1 MSAKVLRHPAGR
13 RPPKVAFWLP
23 LWEELCRTAE
33 LPTDAQEQTIAEL
46 VSEICTIAQRLNYSP
61 IHNPAGWLRG
71 FIMQA
76 KPDLWPPSDSQDW
89 NKILYKLKE
98 RKTQMHLRERRELS
112 LVSRPQIRMIR
123 GLLSKDPFR
132 DEEWL
137 YAYIAENFPES
148 RRKKGGKLQP
158 SLSCLTTSEA
168 SHLIDLLQGQAP
180 ARRRKRRR
188 A

>member
-13 RPPKVAFWLP
+13 RPPRVAFWEP
-23 LWEELCRTAE
+23 LWEELSRTAE
-33 LPTDAQEQTIAEL
+33 LPSPAQEETIAAL
-46 VSEICTIAQRLNYSP
+46 VGEIHAIAQRLNYSP

-71 FIMQA
+71 FIVQA
-76 KPDLWPPSDSQDW
+76 SPKLWPPSDSQDW

-98 RKTQMHLRERRELS
+98 RKTQMQLRERRELS
-112 LVSRPQIRMIR
+112 LISRPQTRMIR

-148 RRKKGGKLQP
+148 RRKKDGKMRP